1 MASAGPRAGSLRAK
15 LVVNS
20 VLLLSMIAI
29 SAPRATRVPAH
40 EWLSLGFVVILAL
53 HILYSWNW
61 VISVA
66 QRFFASMRGRMRFS
80 FVWNVAL
87 YAMMTMVMLS
97 GLLISVFALPAL
109 GIPHNLDPFWETTH
123 ERLADWLLVML
134 GIHLGL
140 HWQWLVTA
148 VSRFLSGTLGAGPK
162 GGRATLWWLGPT
174 GVLTVAA
181 IVFGVATMGLGK
193 TGYAARLRDEHQRQ
207 ETARKEAQRK
217 RAAAAEAAQ
226 AAQAGSP
233 GGDGR
238 RRGRAPRSSQAPGA
252 TARALL
258 PAALCRSV
266 HRDRR
271 TARPPLPVHRRP
283 DGGDATGA
291 ARRGRGGQRPAGSR
305 RGLANGGHADGSYGG
320 SSPSRE
326 HPPPSSSRSRTHARQ
341 HQTRPPLARRAGAH
355 ARRSVSRSGVARPL
369 GQGGAA
375 WRGCRACVVAP
386 RARAP

>member
-1 MASAGPRAGSLRAK
+1 MHQPALPASAVRRFVAVDRSPSFLKPHTTMASAGPRAGSLRAK

-87 YAMMTMVMLS
+87 YAMMTVVMLS

-193 TGYAARLRDEHQRQ
+193 TGYAARIRDEHQRQ

-226 AAQAGSP
+226 TAQAAQAATA
-233 GGDGR
+233 GGAGALPARPKPPARPRGLSFRQRYVDPFIEIGGLLGLPFLFTVGLMAVMRQGR
-238 RRGRAPRSSQAPGA
+238 RGA
-252 TARALL
+252 GEGA
-258 PAALCRSV
+258 S
-266 HRDRR
+266 D
-271 TARPPLPVHRRP
+271 PL
-283 DGGDATGA
+283 DQGA
-291 ARRGRGGQRPAGSR
+291 I
-305 RGLANGGHADGSYGG
+305 
-320 SSPSRE
+320 
-326 HPPPSSSRSRTHARQ
+326 
-341 HQTRPPLARRAGAH
+341 
-355 ARRSVSRSGVARPL
+355 
-369 GQGGAA
+369 
-375 WRGCRACVVAP
+375 
-386 RARAP
+386 